1 MGDHY
6 GRRSRSRSR
15 DREEMKIQSH
25 APSIPAP
32 MTNSILA
39 AQQMAQDKINREL
52 FVGNTPPGT
61 SEMLLLQFFNA
72 AMRRAKLCAP
82 TASPIVQCRVN
93 LKFAFVECASIEDA
107 NHCLNLSGIPFL
119 GASLKVSRPSKYSG
133 PFVQAKTWQQLTGQS
148 SLPAGV
154 VDPNEDKLN
163 RELFIGNT
171 TPEMTGEMLTDFL
184 GKAMEQVGLTIM
196 PGNPIN
202 ACRVNGKFAFIEL
215 RTMKEAENALN
226 LNNIPYMG
234 AMLRVGRPSKYTGPV
249 SQHGN
254 WEDILAKYMS
264 GELTLPNGSGS
275 GGAGAGAGAG
285 AATGGAMTS
294 RVVEL
299 KNMLTMQDLQSDTDY
314 EEVLEDTKDEC
325 SQFGSL
331 KSVIIPRTGVG
342 ATKIFL
348 EYVTKEDAAKAIS
361 GLEGRT
367 FDGRRVQAAYFSES
381 KYAEKDYS

>member
-1 MGDHY
+1 
-6 GRRSRSRSR
+6 
-15 DREEMKIQSH
+15 
-25 APSIPAP
+25 

-39 AQQMAQDKINREL
+39 AQQLAQDKINREL

-93 LKFAFVECASIEDA
+93 LKFAFVECASIDDA
-107 NHCLNLSGIPFL
+107 NKCFNLSGIPFL

-133 PFVQAKTWQQLTGQS
+133 PFVQSKTWQQLTSQ
-148 SLPAGV
+148 SLPAGI

-171 TPEMTGEMLTDFL
+171 TPEMTGDMLTDFL
-184 GKAMEQVGLTIM
+184 GKSMEQVGLSIM
-196 PGNPIN
+196 PRNPIN
-202 ACRVNGKFAFIEL
+202 ACRVNGKLAFIEL

-226 LNNIPYMG
+226 LNNIPYMD

-264 GELTLPNGSGS
+264 GELTLPNGGS
-275 GGAGAGAGAG
+275 SG
-285 AATGGAMTS
+285 AAASGTTTQAVATS

-299 KNMLTMQDLQSDTDY
+299 KNMLNMDDLQSDTDY
-314 EEVLEDTKDEC
+314 DEVLEDTKDEC

-348 EYVTKEDAAKAIS
+348 EYVTKEDAGKAIA

-367 FDGRRVQAAYFSES
+367 FDGRRVQAAYFPET
-381 KYAEKDYS
+381 KFAEKDYS